1 MNRKRL
7 LPVLLAV
14 VLLLA
19 AIPVG
24 FAAAQHETAASPR
37 SGMTGAVL
45 NTSATSTAQPKYV
58 FLFIGDGMTYPQ
70 FQTASAYLSINADKD
85 TILSTNEMLNFMK
98 FPVSGSA
105 TTYDSTS
112 FCPDSASTATSIAS
126 GYKTYSGV
134 LNMNEA
140 KNKTYTTI
148 AESLKANTAYKIGI
162 ISTVNLNHA
171 TPAAFYAH
179 QPSRNNYY
187 EIGLELIDSGFDY
200 FAGGALLKATG
211 NSSDKPQTDLY
222 ELAAAAGY
230 KVVKTQAEAQTLTA
244 AAGKAIVIAEDLAD
258 SNSMNY
264 EIDRDASA
272 WALKDYVQQGIA
284 MLKSDSGFF
293 MAIESGK
300 IDWACHAN
308 DAAAALADTLA
319 FDQAVA
325 VAARFATSRPGQ
337 VLVVVTGDHEC
348 GGLTLSLSGTR
359 PMAFPAV
366 LRHQRMSLQ
375 RFADEVLPG
384 FARGPGQ
391 GRFEALLP
399 LLGELFGLGAD
410 GAAPLALDAD
420 ELETLRAAFV
430 RSRAGGGPEPAPGG
444 YDPLAVALGSILG
457 RKAGLGWTSQRHSGV
472 PVSTSALGVGQE
484 RFSGAYDNAALG
496 RTLLALMGLGPG
508 PALPVYAASLRTVP
522 SVLP

>member
-1 MNRKRL
+1 MALMPMRCASR
-7 LPVLLAV
+7 
-14 VLLLA
+14 
-19 AIPVG
+19 
-24 FAAAQHETAASPR
+24 AAALSVLALTLILVALPGAAWGGQEPR
-37 SGMTGAVL
+37 
-45 NTSATSTAQPKYV
+45 YV
-58 FLFIGDGMTYPQ
+58 FLFIGDGMGIAQRAAAAACLGRPLAMDAFPAHGVTTT
-70 FQTASAYLSINADKD
+70 FASDSFVTDSAASATALATGVKTSLGRLGLGPDLAPLASVAELARDRGMRVGI
-85 TILSTNEMLNFMK
+85 
-98 FPVSGSA
+98 VSS
-105 TTYDSTS
+105 
-112 FCPDSASTATSIAS
+112 
-126 GYKTYSGV
+126 V
-134 LNMNEA
+134 
-140 KNKTYTTI
+140 
-148 AESLKANTAYKIGI
+148 SLD
-162 ISTVNLNHA
+162 HA

-179 QPSRNNYY
+179 VPSRGQYH
-187 EIGLELIDSGFDY
+187 EIAQALVASGFDY
-200 FAGGALLKATG
+200 FGGGGLRDPGGSRARSPLGDALEQARAWGWQVAVGREAMAGLRPGQRAIAINARLHDGQSLPYSMDMTPEDVTLAEFTARGIELLD
-211 NSSDKPQTDLY
+211 NP
-222 ELAAAAGY
+222 
-230 KVVKTQAEAQTLTA
+230 
-244 AAGKAIVIAEDLAD
+244 
-258 SNSMNY
+258 N
-264 EIDRDASA
+264 
-272 WALKDYVQQGIA
+272 
-284 MLKSDSGFF
+284 GFF
-293 MAIESGK
+293 MMVEGGK